1 MELLNQLMPN
11 IVEGLVIV
19 LGFIFTRLGLVA
31 KDWFDDQTKRAL
43 AEQTVQF
50 VRQVG
55 KSLGTDEKFE
65 LAKETLIEE
74 LNDKKIKFTKLEL
87 QVLIESAYSG
97 FKSAWDA
104 EDYEKE
110 IYKEL
115 DGEGIDPIED
125 EEDSFV
131 SPEITI

>member
-1 MELLNQLMPN
+1 MELLNQLMPS
-11 IVEGLVIV
+11 IIEGLVIV

-31 KDWFDDQTKRAL
+31 KDWFDDQTKRTL

-74 LNDKKIKFTKLEL
+74 LNEKKIKFTKLEL
-87 QVLIESAYSG
+87 QVLIESAYAG
-97 FKSAWDA
+97 FKSAWDS
-104 EDYEKE
+104 EDFEKE
-110 IYKEL
+110 VYKEL
-115 DGEGIDPIED
+115 DGDGIDPIED